1 MKSTFANLALLGC
14 VISVLIGCRATSPF
28 ANKNSTDFSVQFPAK
43 DLGSATAE
51 DSESVSDSPDQQ
63 VQLASFQETERPNV
77 DEPSEPKFEP
87 KADSRSIESIED
99 DIQAQESAAASIE
112 PSMDGTDTVSTF
124 GSQLSQVG
132 SLSID
137 SILQST
143 LDYYPA
149 IQQALT
155 LAEIADGQ
163 QLAANGNF
171 DTKFK
176 ASSEN
181 TPVGFYE
188 TYRSNIGLELPTF
201 NGGSLFGGYRQG
213 RGDLEPWY
221 LERNTNAG
229 GEFKFGTRLALL
241 RGRDIDQRRVEVW
254 QANWQ
259 RRTVEPEIRQAL
271 IEARFVAELT
281 YWAWVAAGQIKQ
293 LNERI
298 VDTAVQR
305 QDGIEVRIEAGDLAE
320 ISRTDNARTVVS
332 RQAKLIE
339 STAKLQQSAAKLSLF
354 YRDDQG
360 QPLTPSENAL
370 PDFPAQNFKPD
381 LPLDGLVE
389 QAIANRPELQLLG
402 IELKQ
407 IDIAI
412 AKAKNDLLPRLD
424 FEFAASQDLGRPT
437 SASAAASSSGAV
449 FANFD
454 EKDEFQVDASLFV
467 NQNLQR
473 RKARGK
479 IRSLIGK
486 KTQLDIKR
494 SFQVDKI
501 TADVQQA
508 LAAFS
513 AAIGRVD
520 RAREGVEFAQ
530 KLSEAARDLYE
541 SGDVDLFELILR
553 EQQEIT
559 AATQYIDA
567 VLKLFVSRAALNAA
581 IGIGFADVPQP

>member
-320 ISRTDNARTVVS
+320 ICLLYTSPSPRDQRGSRMPS
-332 RQAKLIE
+332 
-339 STAKLQQSAAKLSLF
+339 SA
-354 YRDDQG
+354 
-360 QPLTPSENAL
+360 
-370 PDFPAQNFKPD
+370 
-381 LPLDGLVE
+381 
-389 QAIANRPELQLLG
+389 
-402 IELKQ
+402 
-407 IDIAI
+407 
-412 AKAKNDLLPRLD
+412 
-424 FEFAASQDLGRPT
+424 
-437 SASAAASSSGAV
+437 
-449 FANFD
+449 
-454 EKDEFQVDASLFV
+454 
-467 NQNLQR
+467 
-473 RKARGK
+473 
-479 IRSLIGK
+479 
-486 KTQLDIKR
+486 
-494 SFQVDKI
+494 
-501 TADVQQA
+501 
-508 LAAFS
+508 
-513 AAIGRVD
+513 
-520 RAREGVEFAQ
+520 
-530 KLSEAARDLYE
+530 
-541 SGDVDLFELILR
+541 
-553 EQQEIT
+553 
-559 AATQYIDA
+559 
-567 VLKLFVSRAALNAA
+567 
-581 IGIGFADVPQP
+581 